1 MPFLLSLALAGSAAL
16 ARPDPLDAQAAVPPA
31 RHVSSFRHP
40 RPAADTP
47 PGDWKQANDA
57 VLKAGG
63 WKAYAREAAA
73 SEPKR

>member
-1 MPFLLSLALAGSAAL
+1 MPFLLSLALAGSAAV
-16 ARPDPLDAQAAVPPA
+16 AQPDPLDARAPVPPV
-31 RHVSSFRHP
+31 RHVTTLRS
-40 RPAADTP
+40 RPADTP

-73 SEPKR
+73 SEPRR

>member
-1 MPFLLSLALAGSAAL
+1 MPFLLSLALAGGAAMVQ
-16 ARPDPLDAQAAVPPA
+16 PDPLDARAPVPPA
-31 RHVSSFRHP
+31 RHAPIFKP
-40 RPAADTP
+40 RPGDTP